1 MTQPQSDESYYL
13 RRAGQDFGPYGLTD
27 LQAMARGGQ
36 LKSQGEVRRGK
47 GGAFP
52 ARDIPWVFSDK
63 SYVVAMILSFCLGTF
78 GADRFYLGHWKLG
91 LAKLF
96 TLGGLGIWAFIDLLL
111 IAVRQ
116 VRDSHG
122 RPLA

>member
-1 MTQPQSDESYYL
+1 MTQPQIDEPFYL
-13 RRAGQDFGPYGLTD
+13 RRAAQDFGPYTVTD

-36 LKSQGEVRRGK
+36 LNRHGEVRRA
-47 GGAFP
+47 GGASFP
-52 ARDIPWVFSDK
+52 AKEIPWVFSDK
-63 SYVVAMILSFCLGTF
+63 SYVLALVLALLLGSF

-96 TLGGLGIWAFIDLLL
+96 TLGGLGVWAFVDLLL
-111 IAVRQ
+111 IALRQ

>member
-1 MTQPQSDESYYL
+1 MTQPLTDESFYV
-13 RRAGQDFGPYGLTD
+13 RRASQDFGPYSVSD

-36 LKSQGEVRRGK
+36 LRRNGAVRRA
-47 GGAFP
+47 GGESFP
-52 ARDIPWVFSDK
+52 AKEIPWVFSDK
-63 SYVVAMILSFCLGTF
+63 SYVLALALGLLLGSF

-91 LAKLF
+91 LAKLV
-96 TLGGLGIWAFIDLLL
+96 TLGGLGVWALIDVLL
-111 IAVRQ
+111 IAFRQ